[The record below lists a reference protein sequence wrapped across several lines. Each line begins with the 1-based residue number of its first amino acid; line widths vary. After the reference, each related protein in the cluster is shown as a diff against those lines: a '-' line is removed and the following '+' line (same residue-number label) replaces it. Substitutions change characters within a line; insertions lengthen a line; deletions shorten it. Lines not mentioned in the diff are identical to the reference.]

1 MCFEGNGDSAAEPS
15 EMDPDSGHCSRT
27 SVRGDDVVCFK
38 KDHVELGRSFQMAVS
53 VHDWT
58 LAESLV
64 PLADPQRLNDG
75 LVFLKV
81 QEVARFSN
89 EILLCSCVS
98 VRSFDLGFSLS

>member
-1 MCFEGNGDSAAEPS
+1 VLSSLRGR
-15 EMDPDSGHCSRT
+15 DPR
-27 SVRGDDVVCFK
+27 
-38 KDHVELGRSFQMAVS
+38 
-53 VHDWT
+53 
-58 LAESLV
+58 
-64 PLADPQRLNDG
+64 RLFV